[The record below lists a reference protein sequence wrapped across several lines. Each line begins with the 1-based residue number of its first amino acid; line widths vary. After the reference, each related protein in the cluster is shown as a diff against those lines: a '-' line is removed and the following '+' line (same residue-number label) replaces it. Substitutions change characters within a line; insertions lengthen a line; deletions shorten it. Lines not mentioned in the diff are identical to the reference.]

1 MGLEEFDRLGRFLFD
16 GLHASAAIGVDVCEV
31 KFFRSRRLDRLAH
44 AEKVRTRRRAPRM
57 PGDVGAAFVGD
68 ADEFAARLEGKRPV
82 PAHDLDAHGA
92 RRKRFLDEYAEF
104 VARRL
109 VGSETSLGIEPFQN
123 RRMNAA
129 ACLQRMAQDVRH
141 RSGHVEAGRHAR
153 ERRHAHAVGRPEGAA
168 EVQMRVDEPRAHHE
182 TRAVGF
188 LGCVSLVMRG
198 DGRDPSVF
206 DHHVRDAVKAV
217 FRVDDPAAAQNTI
230 RHVCSPS
237 FQQDVG
243 VPETLVPGGSPTSIP
258 RKRAGQNEEKAEF
271 RRGNLDLFAGRLPGV
286 AARRSGRPP

>member
-1 MGLEEFDRLGRFLFD
+1 
-16 GLHASAAIGVDVCEV
+16 
-31 KFFRSRRLDRLAH
+31 
-44 AEKVRTRRRAPRM
+44 
-57 PGDVGAAFVGD
+57 
-68 ADEFAARLEGKRPV
+68 
-82 PAHDLDAHGA
+82 
-92 RRKRFLDEYAEF
+92 
-104 VARRL
+104 
-109 VGSETSLGIEPFQN
+109 
-123 RRMNAA
+123 MNAA

>member
-1 MGLEEFDRLGRFLFD
+1 
-16 GLHASAAIGVDVCEV
+16 
-31 KFFRSRRLDRLAH
+31 
-44 AEKVRTRRRAPRM
+44 
-57 PGDVGAAFVGD
+57 
-68 ADEFAARLEGKRPV
+68 
-82 PAHDLDAHGA
+82 
-92 RRKRFLDEYAEF
+92 
-104 VARRL
+104 
-109 VGSETSLGIEPFQN
+109 
-123 RRMNAA
+123 
-129 ACLQRMAQDVRH
+129 
-141 RSGHVEAGRHAR
+141 
-153 ERRHAHAVGRPEGAA
+153 
-168 EVQMRVDEPRAHHE
+168 MRVDEPRAHHE